1 MTDSDICEMKWELQ
15 RRKYAIPYDNAC
27 ADYKERITYDY
38 LMMLLYEADYS
49 DYCFAGTEK
58 ICDILYNEDKE

>member
-15 RRKYAIPYDNAC
+15 RRKYAIPYDPAC

-38 LMMLLYEADYS
+38 MMMLLYEADYS
-49 DYCFAGTEK
+49 GYSFKEETDK
-58 ICDILYNEDKE
+58 ICDIVYHMN